1 MNLEIKTTDATFH
14 AEVHPLPPRFIH
26 RAAQVLAEAFFDDP
40 LMVHYLPDPQK
51 RRAFLP
57 GVLGVYTRIALW
69 HGLALT
75 TPGLEGVALWMPPGQ
90 TDSSLRDYFLA
101 SLGMLDVRFVLTAW
115 RRLRD
120 IEPFVERLHHECLPH
135 PHWYLA
141 VLGVHPAAQKRG
153 VGGRLIAAG
162 LERADR
168 DGLPCYLETMSEENV
183 AFYQK
188 RGFQIARQVTLPG
201 TTLPLW
207 AMVRPPATQP
217 LSTEQAPDRAG

>member
-1 MNLEIKTTDATFH
+1 MSREIEPTHAASD
-14 AEVHPLPPRFIH
+14 AEVYPLPPRLI
-26 RAAQVLAEAFFDDP
+26 RQAAQVLAEAFFDDP

-57 GVLGVYTRIALW
+57 GVLGVYTRIAMR
-69 HGLALT
+69 HGLPLA

-90 TDSSLRDYFLA
+90 TETSLWDYFLA
-101 SLGMLDVRFVLTAW
+101 SLGMLDLRFVIMAW
-115 RRLRD
+115 RRLRE
-120 IEPFVERLHHECLPH
+120 IEPFVERLHHECLPQ

-141 VLGVHPAAQKRG
+141 VLGVRPGAQNRG

-168 DGLPCYLETMSEENV
+168 DALPCYLETMSEENV

-188 RGFQIARQVTLPG
+188 RGFQVARQVTLPG

-207 AMVRPPATQP
+207 AMVRPPTPSAP
-217 LSTEQAPDRAG
+217 TEQAPDRAG